1 MDERVLQGGRDG
13 AESLTSTLVEDAT
26 EYALQELEC
35 ASGDGEPCPP
45 VTATATFSLVGIDYG
60 KVEDEERAFRALQ
73 LEERKEKAFEWLR
86 NTKRIFVE
94 QRRLPFAT
102 MRFSSYK
109 RTRARRRV
117 R

>member
-1 MDERVLQGGRDG
+1 MQTSREEPNYGADATDYALGYAIDDPQGGD
-13 AESLTSTLVEDAT
+13 
-26 EYALQELEC
+26 
-35 ASGDGEPCPP
+35 EPCPP
-45 VTATATFSLVGIDYG
+45 VTATTTFSLCGIDFG
-60 KVEDEERAFRALQ
+60 KVDEEEREFRRFADK
-73 LEERKEKAFEWLR
+73 ERREKAIEWLR

-102 MRFSSYK
+102 TRFSSYK

>member
-1 MDERVLQGGRDG
+1 MNERVLQ
-13 AESLTSTLVEDAT
+13 DASDYQGDIT

-35 ASGDGEPCPP
+35 ASGGDEPCPP
-45 VTATATFSLVGIDYG
+45 VTATATFSLFGIDYG
-60 KVEDEERAFRALQ
+60 KVEDEELTFRRFEQ
-73 LEERKEKAFEWLR
+73 DERMEKAFEWLR

-102 MRFSSYK
+102 MHFSSYK